1 MPISSI
7 TVVAVAIGL
16 VVVVATF
23 ARLQAVLPQSLK
35 HGRTSAVG
43 TVWHSVALA
52 NDAPVAHGAY
62 PCLSV
67 ITTAANRGTNS
78 T

>member
-7 TVVAVAIGL
+7 IVVAGPIDL

-43 TVWHSVALA
+43 TLWQRSA
-52 NDAPVAHGAY
+52 GK
-62 PCLSV
+62 
-67 ITTAANRGTNS
+67 
-78 T
+78 

>member
-7 TVVAVAIGL
+7 IVVAGPIGL
-16 VVVVATF
+16 VVVVVATF

-43 TVWHSVALA
+43 TLWQRSA
-52 NDAPVAHGAY
+52 GK
-62 PCLSV
+62 
-67 ITTAANRGTNS
+67 
-78 T
+78 